1 MKIKKEMIVR
11 DIAGDTVL
19 IPLGDS
25 LRDNNGLFMLTETGR
40 FIWDILPE
48 CDSSEEIARKLTD
61 EYEVS
66 FDEAKTDVEE
76 FLDRLRSFDII
87 D

>member
-25 LRDNNGLFMLTETGR
+25 LKENNGLFMLTETGR

-48 CDSSEEIARKLTD
+48 CSSAEEITRKLTD
-61 EYEVS
+61 EYEVG
-66 FDEAKTDVEE
+66 FDEAKADVEA
-76 FLDRLRSFDII
+76 FLERLRSFDII

>member
-25 LRDNNGLFMLTETGR
+25 LKENNGLFMMTETGR

-48 CDSSEEIARKLTD
+48 CDTSEDITAKLTD
-61 EYEVS
+61 EYDVS
-66 FDEAKTDVEE
+66 FDEAKADVDA